1 MKIRL
6 CAFADEASEKFS
18 EQLEALNRHRI
29 PFIELRGLD
38 GKNVSELGEKEAISY
53 KKMLDDAGVR
63 VWSVGSPLG
72 KVGLR
77 EDFGKHLQLCER
89 VFSLA
94 GIFGTDKIRVF
105 SFYGA
110 NPEKDENE
118 VVEKLSA
125 MCELAKKYNVTLYHE
140 NEKEIFGDTPERV
153 LKILRRVG
161 GIKSV
166 FDPANYV
173 QCGVDAGKALEML
186 GAKSDYFHIKD
197 AIAGTGEVVP
207 AGEGDGHLSELVGG
221 LDRDTVFTLEPHL
234 IVFGGYTAIDKTAL
248 KGKYTFSSGQ
258 EAFAA
263 AVAALAV
270 LLEKNSFREENG
282 AWIK

>member
-1 MKIRL
+1 MRLRL
-6 CAFADEASEKFS
+6 CAFADEAAEPIA
-18 EQLEALNRHRI
+18 EQISALKENNI
-29 PFIELRGLD
+29 PQIELRSVD
-38 GKNVSELGEKEAISY
+38 GINVKDLTDEKAQEIARALKEAGIS
-53 KKMLDDAGVR
+53 
-63 VWSVGSPLG
+63 VWSLGSPLG
-72 KVGLR
+72 KSDISA
-77 EDFGKHLQLCER
+77 DFSQEVAVLKRLLQLCRLFEC
-89 VFSLA
+89 
-94 GIFGTDKIRVF
+94 DKIRVF
-105 SFYGA
+105 SFFTKEYA
-110 NPEKDENE
+110 RDRQE
-118 VVEKLSA
+118 VTDRMRRLVEIASEQKIRLF
-125 MCELAKKYNVTLYHE
+125 HE
-140 NEKEIFGDTPERV
+140 NEKDIYGDRAERV
-153 LKILRRVG
+153 ADLLQNVPG
-161 GIKSV
+161 LCSV
-166 FDPANYV
+166 YDPANYV